1 MAAPCKTRDALMK
14 DHRMPTSP
22 SKVSIV
28 IPTRERADVLAKCLM
43 TVVTQTYPNLEIII
57 SDNASSPETERVVK
71 SFNDPRIRYF
81 NTGKRISMSHNFEF
95 ALEKVTGDWIV
106 CIGDDDGILPGG
118 VARAIALLEKT
129 GQKALASEYC
139 FYNWPSKGVPD
150 LSIVSI
156 PLDRTTRIVNGKDAI
171 RRLID
176 GTFNYAYMP
185 MIYTGGVVASS
196 VYRDIK
202 SRTGQF
208 YHSQIPDCYSA
219 ISVCSILDTYLM
231 TNETFFVSGH
241 SSHGNGQLLMQMKPT
256 PFLTEG
262 NIPFHPDV
270 PLPDIGTLTFS
281 MPALV
286 YECYLQT
293 QHLHNDFLHV
303 EPADQLEL
311 ILSTTPIGKRVMDE
325 WGRKFAARHKLDY
338 EKSERKARTIK
349 LRRRVAMAVFDFTN
363 FRNRYRIDR
372 SYGLDIND
380 VYEASLVCGT
390 VLATRPN
397 RLRSF
402 QRTFMR
408 RFKTQ
413 PSIRPIQVEPS
424 RTAR

>member
-1 MAAPCKTRDALMK
+1 
-14 DHRMPTSP
+14 MPTSP

-176 GTFNYAYMP
+176 GTYEYTSMP
-185 MIYTGGVVASS
+185 MIYTGGVVASN

-202 SRTGQF
+202 SRTGSF
-208 YHSQIPDCYSA
+208 YYSQIPDCYSA
-219 ISVCSILDTYLM
+219 IAVCSVIDTFVM
-231 TNETFFVSGH
+231 TGETFFIAGQ
-241 SSHGNGQLLMQMKPT
+241 SSHGNGQLLTRMKKT
-256 PFLTEG
+256 PFLIEG
-262 NIPFHPDV
+262 NIPFHPEI
-270 PLPDIGTLTFS
+270 PLPEFGTLTFS
-281 MPALV
+281 IPALV
-286 YECYLQT
+286 YECYLQS
-293 QHLHNDFLHV
+293 QHLHHDFVHV
-303 EPADQLEL
+303 RPADQLEL
-311 ILSTTPIGKRVMDE
+311 ILSTTTIGQDVLDE
-325 WGRKFAARHKLDY
+325 WGPKFAAHHKLDY
-338 EKSERKARTIK
+338 GPISRAAKTAK
-349 LRRRVAMAVFDFTN
+349 LRRRFARASFELAN

-413 PSIRPIQVEPS
+413 PSIRPVQVEPS
-424 RTAR
+424 KTAG